1 MFIKKLKYCQK
12 RKEKK
17 ITSFDDF
24 KIPSSPNIQ

>member
-24 KIPSSPNIQ
+24 KSPIKL